1 MPRGRPQPWRLLVA
15 AAWPLAACQKIEGP
29 PVGAQPNAL
38 ADSADQVLFKA
49 QFTITDRG
57 VRRADVEGDTA
68 YFFHD
73 NTRMVLRPM
82 RTKFY
87 ASTGA
92 LDGIAQAREGT
103 YDTRLALLE
112 GRGDVV
118 VNTLDGK
125 RLETPYLKYDQRI
138 DQISS
143 DSAFF
148 MSEPGRD
155 VRGIGFTSDA
165 GLTTFRVTKLLSAKA
180 GTVGIPK

>member
-1 MPRGRPQPWRLLVA
+1 VRQPFSVLAWLSTVA
-15 AAWPLAACQKIEGP
+15 LASACQKVDGP
-29 PVGAQPNAL
+29 PVGVRPDAL
-38 ADSADQVLFKA
+38 ADSADQVLFGA
-49 QFTITDRG
+49 HFAITDRG
-57 VRRADVEGDTA
+57 VRRADIDGDTA

-82 RTKFY
+82 RGRFY
-87 ASTGA
+87 GSTGA
-92 LDGIAQAREGT
+92 LDGIMQAREGT

-125 RLETPYLKYDQRI
+125 RLQTPFLKYDQRL

-143 DSAFF
+143 DSSFF
-148 MSEPGRD
+148 LSEPGRD

-165 GLTTFRVTKLLSAKA
+165 GLTTFRVTKLISAKA
-180 GTVGIPK
+180 GSVGIPK